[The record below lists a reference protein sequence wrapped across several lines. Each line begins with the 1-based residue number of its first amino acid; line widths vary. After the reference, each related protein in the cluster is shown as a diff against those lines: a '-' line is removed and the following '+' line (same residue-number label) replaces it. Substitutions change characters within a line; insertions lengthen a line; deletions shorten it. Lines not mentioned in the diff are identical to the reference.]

1 MRYGDIIGV
10 RANFDDTFNIIQ
22 EKLNSWKGFIT
33 NSQFENNL
41 NKILL
46 AFSAPQTDSNYKK
59 SIWVQGTYGTGKS
72 HSTSVVKHIL
82 CDEYE
87 EIEDFINTI
96 QDKTLKYK
104 LTTYRKNH
112 RAFPVVLKGRYTIVD
127 VKDMLYVLQQE
138 TRNALKKAGI
148 EINIKTDY
156 ETAINMLDNESYDSW
171 WNSLLNNELKIYCK
185 DKEQIRQQLLD
196 NNKDILNIIDNK
208 FKKETGGSFG
218 TKNII
223 EWLKDVKRQ
232 ISAQGV
238 YDGLFII
245 WDEFTSLLSG
255 QECRSIL
262 NTVQD
267 IAELSNAYDNNQN
280 PENIYILLVTHKNM
294 EQTDAYR
301 QRDEEEKKLAQDRF
315 INCEYKMQPNTIYHI
330 LSSSLNKKDESK
342 LQELIDERIK
352 KSFAVTEV
360 IDKIVSDIQGDNKEV
375 VEKIVSLYPIHPY
388 TAYLST
394 FVSRQLGASERSV
407 FNYLNDQKVGFKGF
421 LNEKIDEKLFLLSD
435 SIWDFFLT
443 INNVSLTNP
452 KLGEIINKYNLHLDD
467 VKKKGKKFVSVFK
480 TVLLLNALNS
490 VVDNSEDVIERNLVK
505 PNETNIIDCYAGVLD
520 SNNINGILEFL
531 DQHNIIMRSPDGLF
545 EVSTSAI
552 SQKELH
558 DLMLVKT
565 QYYNEIT
572 KAFSDYPFDSDEL
585 RKYLKTNSSQTVRN
599 VEVIEVSSTLK
610 NPQIET
616 NIQSKIENPLISGN
630 SLFVLEV
637 FSHEDYADTDKL
649 PTRQRSEKE
658 IEDSLVK
665 MSLKENFSNV
675 VFVNVREKLPAKEM
689 KYFIEYTARYDMFQK
704 NNTSSSEE
712 GKRAQKNAG
721 GTIKK
726 WIQHIIYDGE
736 LFVAFRGKGIICK
749 VSELANDITNK
760 YIPFIFD
767 SGLDKIRLIKKE
779 AIWKEKNRKS
789 TIETFL
795 YQQTRDDIES
805 KLKCGDI
812 TNLKPLL
819 KDDDNNYIFDNS
831 MNLLM
836 SAPESHPV
844 VKAINTINKSINIA
858 KNKNPIINLANE
870 LRFLFEPPFG
880 YSGNM
885 VSYATVCIALKQYI
899 DKIFIAK
906 EGTKVINT
914 TMKDLIEAL
923 FNAILKGKQSS
934 KLSVRFSSDDEIELI
949 DQLNSV
955 FGLKEQGLVSV
966 RWKIREKFKTDC
978 GIPLWMLKVITEDS
992 KLIALSNELFNLTVE
1007 IDDNISITQ
1016 MKRLNKS
1023 LIENKYK
1030 LITLINKA
1038 KADKNLMLIFIKKQ
1052 LKELNILNIDDS
1064 LCLEYKQYIEQH
1076 SQEDVCYLKE
1086 SDISAAIIK
1095 CYQSKI
1101 KPNTNNISKPNT
1113 PVKPSIE
1120 TPIKDEPKVENT
1132 IDIRTKILNYNND
1145 YRLKQILL
1153 IIIKKYPDLIE
1164 FINKELGD

>member
-1 MRYGDIIGV
+1 
-10 RANFDDTFNIIQ
+10 
-22 EKLNSWKGFIT
+22 
-33 NSQFENNL
+33 
-41 NKILL
+41 
-46 AFSAPQTDSNYKK
+46 
-59 SIWVQGTYGTGKS
+59 
-72 HSTSVVKHIL
+72 
-82 CDEYE
+82 
-87 EIEDFINTI
+87 
-96 QDKTLKYK
+96 
-104 LTTYRKNH
+104 
-112 RAFPVVLKGRYTIVD
+112 
-127 VKDMLYVLQQE
+127 
-138 TRNALKKAGI
+138 
-148 EINIKTDY
+148 
-156 ETAINMLDNESYDSW
+156 
-171 WNSLLNNELKIYCK
+171 
-185 DKEQIRQQLLD
+185 
-196 NNKDILNIIDNK
+196 
-208 FKKETGGSFG
+208 
-218 TKNII
+218 
-223 EWLKDVKRQ
+223 
-232 ISAQGV
+232 
-238 YDGLFII
+238 
-245 WDEFTSLLSG
+245 
-255 QECRSIL
+255 
-262 NTVQD
+262 
-267 IAELSNAYDNNQN
+267 
-280 PENIYILLVTHKNM
+280 
-294 EQTDAYR
+294 
-301 QRDEEEKKLAQDRF
+301 
-315 INCEYKMQPNTIYHI
+315 
-330 LSSSLNKKDESK
+330 
-342 LQELIDERIK
+342 
-352 KSFAVTEV
+352 
-360 IDKIVSDIQGDNKEV
+360 
-375 VEKIVSLYPIHPY
+375 
-388 TAYLST
+388 
-394 FVSRQLGASERSV
+394 
-407 FNYLNDQKVGFKGF
+407 
-421 LNEKIDEKLFLLSD
+421 
-435 SIWDFFLT
+435 
-443 INNVSLTNP
+443 
-452 KLGEIINKYNLHLDD
+452 
-467 VKKKGKKFVSVFK
+467 
-480 TVLLLNALNS
+480 
-490 VVDNSEDVIERNLVK
+490 
-505 PNETNIIDCYAGVLD
+505 
-520 SNNINGILEFL
+520 
-531 DQHNIIMRSPDGLF
+531 
-545 EVSTSAI
+545 
-552 SQKELH
+552 
-558 DLMLVKT
+558 MLVKT

-779 AIWKEKNRKS
+779 AIWKEKNCKS